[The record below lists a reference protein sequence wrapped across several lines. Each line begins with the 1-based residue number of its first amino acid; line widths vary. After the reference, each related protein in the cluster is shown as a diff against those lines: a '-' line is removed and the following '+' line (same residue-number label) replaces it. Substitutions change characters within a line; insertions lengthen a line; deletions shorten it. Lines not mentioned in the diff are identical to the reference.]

1 MVESEFTCSPNCYA
15 IANDQISVLKA
26 HAARWS
32 EDCPEHSGVVVYSMN
47 DEPLGFGVTARST
60 AEAKKLEPTGIVV
73 FRQADAGEYL
83 REVRTPPI
91 LKSYLL
97 YIDYGQLL
105 ISNRRIPCS
114 PLEQERSTTR
124 ILHVDI
130 GILDVE
136 NLGLEFMESILSCEK
151 FFVCLDF
158 GVYTWTRLDHLM
170 NTIIT
175 IHVHTVNVHSC
186 L

>member
-1 MVESEFTCSPNCYA
+1 
-15 IANDQISVLKA
+15 
-26 HAARWS
+26 
-32 EDCPEHSGVVVYSMN
+32 MN

-83 REVRTPPI
+83 REVRKYPI
-91 LKSYLL
+91 LQTRWHR
-97 YIDYGQLL
+97 IDYGRLL
-105 ISNRRIPCS
+105 MFHRRIPCS
-114 PLEQERSTTR
+114 PLKKGRSTTR

-136 NLGLEFMESILSCEK
+136 NQGMEFMESFLSCEK
-151 FFVCLDF
+151 CFVCLDF

-170 NTIIT
+170 NIIIS
-175 IHVHTVNVHSC
+175 IHVHTVNVLRFAC
-186 L
+186 

>member
-1 MVESEFTCSPNCYA
+1 M
-15 IANDQISVLKA
+15 KA

-32 EDCPEHSGVVVYSMN
+32 EDCPEHSGVIVYSMN

-60 AEAKKLEPTGIVV
+60 AEAKKLDPTGIVV

-83 REVRTPPI
+83 REVRTRPI
-91 LKSYLL
+91 PKSNLSR
-97 YIDYGQLL
+97 IDNGQLL
-105 ISNRRIPCS
+105 MSNRRIPCS
-114 PLEQERSTTR
+114 PLKKERSTTR

-158 GVYTWTRLDHLM
+158 GDYTWTRLDHLM

-175 IHVHTVNVHSC
+175 IHVHTVNVHFHAYTT
-186 L
+186 LLTLVV

>member
-1 MVESEFTCSPNCYA
+1 MESEFTWSIGCWS
-15 IANDQISVLKA
+15 IANRQISVLKA

-83 REVRTPPI
+83 REVRIHPI
-91 LKSYLL
+91 LQSRRYR
-97 YIDYGQLL
+97 IDYGRLL
-105 ISNRRIPCS
+105 ISPRRILCS
-114 PLEQERSTTR
+114 PLKKGRSTTR
-124 ILHVDI
+124 SLHVDI
-130 GILDVE
+130 GILDEE
-136 NLGLEFMESILSCEK
+136 NQGMEFMESFLSCEK
-151 FFVCLDF
+151 CFVCLDF

-170 NTIIT
+170 NTTLSIY
-175 IHVHTVNVHSC
+175 VHISIFSIAC
-186 L
+186 